1 MKNILKNFNILI
13 NNAQYNFGNDAYYD
27 KTESLTIIVYKAY
40 KSNLIKI
47 IKYS

>member
-1 MKNILKNFNILI
+1 MLSIILVMMHIMT
-13 NNAQYNFGNDAYYD
+13 